1 MSKAIRWALLA
12 LAAVAAS
19 ALGYRAWRQHQN
31 ELALAIHTP
40 NGIQE
45 AMFVPAGG
53 IGQWIE
59 IRGEDR
65 RNPVILFLHG
75 GPGAS
80 VTALSSLFKPW
91 EKHFTVVMWDQRCSG
106 KTFALGGAD
115 SCKAMSI
122 ESVAREGNQVA
133 EFVRSRLHQ
142 DKIIVLG
149 HSWGTMIGL
158 RMIHDRPDLYSAYVG
173 TGQVASIAEKEPV
186 IYADA
191 LKRVRAAHDDEGV
204 RALQKIGPPPY
215 KTFQD
220 EGIERDWSERY
231 DIPPERDLRA
241 DMTPLVLFAPGWSLW
256 DTYQTFERA
265 QHYAEAA
272 TFDADRNYDAR
283 SLGPDFA
290 VPVYVFNGEA
300 DTITPTALARRWY
313 DGIRAPKKDFVVLK
327 GGGHSA
333 VLTQPGAFLD
343 ALLQHLKPG
352 ASHG

>member
-1 MSKAIRWALLA
+1 MGKAIRWALPVV
-12 LAAVAAS
+12 AVLVCA
-19 ALGYRAWRQHQN
+19 ALGCRAWRQHEN
-31 ELALAIHTP
+31 AAALAIHTP
-40 NGIQE
+40 NGVQE

-80 VTALSSLFKPW
+80 VTALSSLFRSW
-91 EKHFTVVMWDQRCSG
+91 EKRFTVVMWDQRCAG
-106 KTFALGGAD
+106 KTFARNGAD
-115 SCKAMSI
+115 SCKGMSV

-133 EFVRSRLHQ
+133 EFLRRHLHR
-142 DKIIVLG
+142 DRIVLLG

-173 TGQVASIAEKEPV
+173 TGQVVSIAEKEPV
-186 IYADA
+186 IYHDA
-191 LKRVRAAHDDEGV
+191 LARLRAAHDEDGV
-204 RALQKIGPPPY
+204 TALQAIGPPPY

-220 EGIERDWSERY
+220 EAVERDWSERH
-231 DIPPERDLRA
+231 DIPSERDLRSN
-241 DMTPLVLFAPGWSLW
+241 MTPLVLFAPGWSIW

-272 TFDADRNYDAR
+272 TFDADKSYDAR
-283 SLGPDFA
+283 KLGPDFA
-290 VPVYVFNGEA
+290 VPVYVFNGER

-313 DGIRAPKKDFVVLK
+313 DGIRAPRKDFVVLK
-327 GGGHSA
+327 GGHSS
-333 VLTQPGAFLD
+333 VLTAPDAFLD
-343 ALLQHLKPG
+343 ALVTHLQPG
-352 ASHG
+352 ATHG